1 MKSSNGRS
9 GSDGQI
15 EIPGFEGSRPKEDR
29 RSKDVV
35 PAVKAEMPPTLEEWV
50 DLYAAAGA
58 LKSLAPWTWMC
69 DDEVFGVKDP
79 ESGVI
84 GYCSVMGNLGEHL
97 ALGVALGSTGLAGLE
112 AVRRMKK
119 PDFAEILFSQT
130 MLKVSFES
138 RADLESEDLEVIGQ
152 LGFKFRGRQ
161 AWPLFRSYRPGYMPW
176 FLSGTEARILAA
188 AIRQA
193 SVVALTL
200 KEEPDALNPPHP
212 GEYLVRVAVAG
223 KDEPEWHDEWLEPSP
238 SVDEAMAAGFAP
250 DTPAE
255 LQLIARARDK
265 ARLRGGAWEVDI
277 FPLLAAIG
285 EPGERP
291 YFPLQVLVVDHESGI
306 VLDTDMK
313 SLSDYVVRFRERF
326 VAVLDEM
333 GRIPD
338 RILLANQRTEAVLAP
353 IAAALQI
360 PLERS
365 KKLPGVQQLRRTME
379 RFLAGGPGLPV

>member
-1 MKSSNGRS
+1 MDTKRRRG
-9 GSDGQI
+9 GDGQI
-15 EIPGFEGSRPKEDR
+15 EIPGFDVSRAKEDR
-29 RSKDVV
+29 QPKDVV
-35 PAVKAEMPPTLEEWV
+35 PAVKAEIPPTLEEWV

-97 ALGVALGSTGLAGLE
+97 ALGVCLGSAGLAGLE

-138 RADLESEDLEVIGQ
+138 RADLESEDLEVIRQ

-176 FLSGTEARILAA
+176 FLTGAEARFLTV
-188 AIRQA
+188 AIQQA
-193 SVVALTL
+193 FLVGMTL
-200 KEEPDALNPPHP
+200 KEEPDALKPPHP

-223 KDEPEWHDEWLEPSP
+223 KDEPEWHDEWLAPSP
-238 SVDEAMAAGFAP
+238 PVDEAAAGTVP
-250 DTPAE
+250 DMPAE
-255 LQLIARARDK
+255 AQLIARARDR

-277 FPLLAAIG
+277 NPVLAAIG
-285 EPGERP
+285 DPDQRP
-291 YFPLQVLVVDHESGI
+291 YIPLQILIVDHESGI
-306 VLDTDMK
+306 VLDTDLK
-313 SLSDYVVRFRERF
+313 SLTDHVVGFREHF
-326 VAVLDEM
+326 VEVLDGL
-333 GRIPD
+333 GRMPD
-338 RILLANQRTEAVLAP
+338 RILVANQRTEAVLAP
-353 IAAALQI
+353 IAGALQI

-365 KKLPGVQQLRRTME
+365 KRLPGVQQIRRSME
-379 RFLAGGPGLPV
+379 RFLEGGPGLPG